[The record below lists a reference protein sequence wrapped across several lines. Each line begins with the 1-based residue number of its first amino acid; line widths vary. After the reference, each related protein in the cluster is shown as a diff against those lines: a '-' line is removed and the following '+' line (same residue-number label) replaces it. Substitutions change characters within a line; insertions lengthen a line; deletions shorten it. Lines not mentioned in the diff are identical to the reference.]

1 MLRDYACN
9 FNKSDIMKTQS
20 IKLKCPE
27 WSRFQQAINTIAGAF
42 ILAFALQAM
51 SAQAQGDLL
60 IHPSRIVFD
69 GTTTSEVINLANTS
83 QDTAR
88 YLISFVQY
96 KMNEDGAFEEIK
108 TPEEGQFFAS
118 DYVRYFPRNVVL
130 APKESQ
136 AVKIQTVKTKQLKE
150 GEYRSHLYFR
160 SVPDQKPLGED
171 QSVTDTTNIV
181 VKLTPVF
188 GITIPVIIRIGKSTA
203 ASDIE
208 NLSLSQKDDKMVL
221 TITLGRTGN
230 MSVYGNISVEYIS
243 PEGKISQV
251 GMAKGVAVYTPNILR
266 KIALYLNFPEDN
278 LPSDQG
284 KLRVVYS
291 SASDIETT
299 TLAESD
305 ALLGQID

>member
-1 MLRDYACN
+1 
-9 FNKSDIMKTQS
+9 MKTKS
-20 IKLKCPE
+20 IKFKCQG
-27 WSRFQQAINTIAGAF
+27 WNRFQQAMIPIAGAF
-42 ILAFALQAM
+42 ILTFALQAF
-51 SAQAQGDLL
+51 SVQAQGDLL

-69 GTTTSEVINLANTS
+69 GTTTSEVINLANTG

-96 KMNEDGAFEEIK
+96 KMTEDGAFEEIK

-118 DYVRYFPRNVVL
+118 DHIRYFPRNVVL

-136 AVKIQTVKTKQLKE
+136 AVKIQPVKTNQLKP

-171 QSVTDTTNIV
+171 EEVTDTSSIIV
-181 VKLTPVF
+181 RLTPVF
-188 GITIPVIIRIGKSTA
+188 GITIPVIIRVGESNTT
-203 ASDIE
+203 SNIE
-208 NLSLSQKDDKMVL
+208 DLSLSEKDNRMIL
-221 TITLGRTGN
+221 TITLSRFGN
-230 MSVYGNISVEYIS
+230 MSVYGNISVEYVS
-243 PEGKISQV
+243 PEGKVSQV
-251 GMAKGVAVYTPNILR
+251 GIAKGVAVYTPNVLR

-278 LPSDQG
+278 MPNDQG
-284 KLRVVYS
+284 TLRVVYT

-305 ALLGQID
+305 ALVGQIH